1 MFPAPNLKVG
11 DCFQTLRTHFLAH
24 CRGFQHAGAYRWIT
38 PDDMRGWEWY
48 LARGQKLES
57 KRGCKQELE
66 FLLSQENGREEGR
79 KMNQERDLIP

>member
-1 MFPAPNLKVG
+1 
-11 DCFQTLRTHFLAH
+11 
-24 CRGFQHAGAYRWIT
+24 
-38 PDDMRGWEWY
+38 MRGWEWY